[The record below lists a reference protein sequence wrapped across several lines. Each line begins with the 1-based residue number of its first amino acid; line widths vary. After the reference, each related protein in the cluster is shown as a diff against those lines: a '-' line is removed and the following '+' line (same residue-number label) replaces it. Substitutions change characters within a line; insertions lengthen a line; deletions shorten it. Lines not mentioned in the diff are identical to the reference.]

1 MLMKLHLNNNWIISK
16 NKSVNKKKYKKG
28 EQKMLK
34 TLGAVYIYI
43 YIERSSN
50 KEKSNIDNK
59 IKLCVLEES
68 KMHGFFS
75 T

>member
-43 YIERSSN
+43 YIYR
-50 KEKSNIDNK
+50 K
-59 IKLCVLEES
+59 V
-68 KMHGFFS
+68 
-75 T
+75 